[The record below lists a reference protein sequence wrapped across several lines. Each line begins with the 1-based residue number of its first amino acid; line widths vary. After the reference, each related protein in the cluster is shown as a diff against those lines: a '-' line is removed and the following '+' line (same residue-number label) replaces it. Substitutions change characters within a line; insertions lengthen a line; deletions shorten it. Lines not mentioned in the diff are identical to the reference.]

1 MRYELRVGSVFMS
14 RMVRERGGFL
24 IPQWRYMA
32 GVDVSLEKYL
42 HGEMEAGAVFRI
54 VGGKENKP

>member
-1 MRYELRVGSVFMS
+1 
-14 RMVRERGGFL
+14 
-24 IPQWRYMA
+24 MA